1 MVYKYSPWLLTQS
14 LAQRE
19 QAETPIS
26 SLSFLGRRFS
36 MYFTGCCL
44 EVQLISIHLGAD
56 CSPPWNLEEEVVT
69 SSPFGSLQQGQVAS
83 ISQEGALPHI

>member
-1 MVYKYSPWLLTQS
+1 MVYKHSPQLLTQS

-26 SLSFLGRRFS
+26 SLSFLGRGFS
-36 MYFTGCCL
+36 KGCCL

-56 CSPPWNLEEEVVT
+56 CSPPWNLEEQVV
-69 SSPFGSLQQGQVAS
+69 L
-83 ISQEGALPHI
+83 

>member
-1 MVYKYSPWLLTQS
+1 MVYKHSPQLLTQS

-26 SLSFLGRRFS
+26 LSFLGRCFS

-56 CSPPWNLEEEVVT
+56 CSPPWNLEEQVVT
-69 SSPFGSLQQGQVAS
+69 SSPFSSLQQGQVAS